1 MQDNEKPAK
10 IRHELIALIVI
21 LIVALFLAA
30 LVVPSLPINKPTSCF
45 QAEAE
50 ASEIASAINVY
61 VSEHKNFDIRRSDI
75 EGLVDIENPWTFTI
89 NDDVIIVQVT
99 VRGGKCPD
107 KYQNENPGWD
117 SSTYTYKFLK

>member
-50 ASEIASAINVY
+50 ALEIASVIHDY
-61 VSEHKNFDIRRSDI
+61 LSEHKNLDIRRSDV
-75 EGLVDIENPWTFTI
+75 EGLVDIENPWAFTV
-89 NDDVIIVQVT
+89 NEDVIIVQVT
-99 VRGGKCPD
+99 VRSGKCPD
-107 KYQNENPGWD
+107 KYQNENPDWD
-117 SSTYTYKFLK
+117 SNIYTFKLP